1 MGETRETIRLT
12 MTVDEATHLADFL
25 TRNHNYEF
33 EACGNEQDP
42 DDESAMV
49 VLAQLRVG
57 GAEKLGIK
65 IQMAI
70 LRSQL

>member
-25 TRNHNYEF
+25 SRNKNYEF
-33 EACGNEQDP
+33 EASAVDDP

-49 VLAQLRVG
+49 CLAQLRVG
-57 GAEKLGIK
+57 YAEKLDIK